1 MMTTKQG
8 DYIMTTTKNTAEK
21 IEGIISFL
29 VKRLKETEDKGRQV
43 ALVEMIEVLRG
54 RLELLTM
61 IDVQY
66 LVNKANEGDERSKRL
81 LIQRYGKVITAELLE
96 ET

>member
-1 MMTTKQG
+1 
-8 DYIMTTTKNTAEK
+8 MTTTKNTAEK

-29 VKRLKETEDKGRQV
+29 VERLKETKDKGRQI

-66 LVNKANEGDERSKRL
+66 LISRAHEGDERSKRL

-96 ET
+96 QT

>member
-1 MMTTKQG
+1 
-8 DYIMTTTKNTAEK
+8 MTTTKNTAEK

-29 VKRLKETEDKGRQV
+29 VERLKETEDQGRQI

-81 LIQRYGKVITAELLE
+81 LIQRYGKVITSDLLE

>member
-1 MMTTKQG
+1 
-8 DYIMTTTKNTAEK
+8 MTTTKNTAEK
-21 IEGIISFL
+21 LEGIISFL
-29 VKRLKETEDKGRQV
+29 VERLKETEDKGRQV

-81 LIQRYGKVITAELLE
+81 LIQRYGKVITSELME
-96 ET
+96 QT

>member
-1 MMTTKQG
+1 MT
-8 DYIMTTTKNTAEK
+8 TTTKNTAEK
-21 IEGIISFL
+21 LEGIISFL
-29 VKRLKETEDKGRQV
+29 IERLKETKDKGRQI

-81 LIQRYGKVITAELLE
+81 LIQRYGKVITSELLE
-96 ET
+96 QT

>member
-1 MMTTKQG
+1 
-8 DYIMTTTKNTAEK
+8 MTTTKNTAEK

-29 VKRLKETEDKGRQV
+29 VERLKETEDNRQI
-43 ALVEMIEVLRG
+43 ALVEMIEVLRE

-81 LIQRYGKVITAELLE
+81 LIQRYGKVITSDLLE

>member
-1 MMTTKQG
+1 
-8 DYIMTTTKNTAEK
+8 MTTTKNTAEK

-29 VKRLKETEDKGRQV
+29 VERLKETEDKGRQI

-81 LIQRYGKVITAELLE
+81 LIQRYGKVITADLME

>member
-1 MMTTKQG
+1 
-8 DYIMTTTKNTAEK
+8 MTTTKNTAEK

-29 VKRLKETEDKGRQV
+29 VERLKETEDNRQI
-43 ALVEMIEVLRG
+43 ALVEMIEVLRE

-66 LVNKANEGDERSKRL
+66 LVKKAKSGDERSLRL
-81 LIQRYGKVITAELLE
+81 LIQRYGKVITADLME